1 MEITNMLD
9 WFNETKN
16 INVKYNDIEY
26 ENIRFNKT
34 KDGSGYYKNGFK
46 THKFEYKNNQYLQ
59 IDIYTV
65 AGNEIDIEERFL
77 FLIKNNN
84 YIDTT
89 DTRFLFMVKKQDYV
103 IKKWVGWD
111 NTDLLKFD
119 NNNEWVDM
127 LKAIYIKNN

>member
-9 WFNETKN
+9 WFNKTKN

-34 KDGSGYYKNGFK
+34 KDGSGYYTNGFK
-46 THKFEYKNNQYLQ
+46 TNIIEYKNNKYLQ

-65 AGNEIDIEERFL
+65 TGNEINIEEKFL
-77 FLIKNNN
+77 FLIKNKN
-84 YIDTT
+84 YI
-89 DTRFLFMVKKQDYV
+89 

-111 NTDLLKFD
+111 NIDLLKLD
-119 NNNEWVDM
+119 NNNEWTDM
-127 LKAIYIKNN
+127 LKSIYNKNNK